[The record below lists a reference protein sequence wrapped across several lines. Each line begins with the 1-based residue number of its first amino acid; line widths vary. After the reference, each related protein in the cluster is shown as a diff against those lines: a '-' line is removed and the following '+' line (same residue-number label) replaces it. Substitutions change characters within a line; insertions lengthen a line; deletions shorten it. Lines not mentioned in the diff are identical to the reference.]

1 MTMAAYLQI
10 SLTNLIIVSILLLN
24 FSYLQSSNKL
34 NSKIFFW
41 IMVTTVFMIILELLL
56 KIWPESGLWLIDI
69 RMIRALFFCLI
80 PFYPSLAALYSDTWM
95 YENTH
100 YTNKTIV
107 LFSLPILFIFID
119 ITLWYF
125 STIESSAEALIQSVY
140 GQIYVV
146 LVLFPLLVIW
156 GKMIIFWKSYDKRA
170 IIELLIIS
178 IPVVFGAFFEL
189 FFPEIMTF
197 WTGAVISQVLGYF
210 YLLSGHAMKDA
221 LTQIGNRRALSKD
234 ERKLF
239 QSSKHFIGG
248 ILIDIDHF
256 KTIND
261 NYGHQIGDDILN
273 EVVQLLQQS
282 TFMKDGLYRLG
293 GDEFL
298 ILLNLDHKKDIE
310 LIVNRLSENLTLFNR
325 EKKYAFNLSLSLGMQ
340 VTSLSSMVKLSTF
353 IDDLDQR
360 MYEAK
365 KSKKT

>member
-1 MTMAAYLQI
+1 MTMLAYLQI

-24 FSYLQSSNKL
+24 FSYLQGSNKL

-41 IMVTTVFMIILELLL
+41 IMVTTFFMIIIEFLL

-100 YTNKTIV
+100 YTNKTII
-107 LFSLPILFIFID
+107 LFSLPIVFIFIN
-119 ITLWYF
+119 ISFWYF
-125 STIESSAEALIQSVY
+125 STIESSAEALIQSIY

-146 LVLFPLLVIW
+146 LVLFPLLFIW

-178 IPVVFGAFFEL
+178 ISVVFGAFFEL

-239 QSSKHFIGG
+239 QSSKPFIGG

-261 NYGHQIGDDILN
+261 TLGHDVGDRVLQIAASRLRHIISSNDFIA
-273 EVVQLLQQS
+273 
-282 TFMKDGLYRLG
+282 RLG

-298 ILLNLDHKKDIE
+298 IAIHEENSQYAKHKLIKAQNEVYE
-310 LIVNRLSENLTLFNR
+310 LKMSNGKVLPIRF
-325 EKKYAFNLSLSLGMQ
+325 SLGESII
-340 VTSLSSMVKLSTF
+340 TKNSKLEKINIYWKF
-353 IDDLDQR
+353 LLIQ
-360 MYEAK
+360 
-365 KSKKT
+365 